1 MVLMLNKLKHIIK
14 LDEILAQMFS
24 YFDKSIGKGKYTL
37 MLTADHGAGT
47 SPDVVKK
54 ENLMAGIL
62 VLESFLLR
70 LINIC
75 SKL

>member
-1 MVLMLNKLKHIIK
+1 MVLMLNKLNMYIK

-47 SPDVVKK
+47 SPDVVK

-70 LINIC
+70 SINIC